1 MYAPWKTHISS
12 NVYEVNGSLTTK
24 TIIMSNLL
32 MIIRTHQAQKQPQ
45 FGWGGSYEENEE
57 NEEYEEYE
65 KNPITRSKVA
75 LREGFLQTSL
85 DWWMDIDHW
94 LWPETCL
101 AHIGHSHTL
110 SLFKQSLS
118 SSQLLGSAVRHV
130 CIKWEIP
137 LAWYHLSDHLI
148 FVSVIVIKITFTRK
162 SSPPNSGICVKLA
175 HMHHY
180 HLIITIVKSRAVS
193 VIVGVADAVQ
203 VSLHRLLS
211 VTRQLGIIPRA
222 PTYNLPHYS
231 MYSPKC
237 SQFRTYSD
245 IHSGECSFA
254 IIAGDS
260 D

>member
-1 MYAPWKTHISS
+1 MYAPWKTQISS

-45 FGWGGSYEENEE
+45 FGWGGSYEEYEE
-57 NEEYEEYE
+57 NEEYE
-65 KNPITRSKVA
+65 KNPIMRSKVA

-85 DWWMDIDHW
+85 DWWMDIDHCCDLKPSW
-94 LWPETCL
+94 LILDT
-101 AHIGHSHTL
+101 HSHTL

-162 SSPPNSGICVKLA
+162 SSPPHSGICVKLA

-180 HLIITIVKSRAVS
+180 HLIITIVKSRALS

-222 PTYNLPHYS
+222 PTYNLPRYS
-231 MYSPKC
+231 MYSPKY
-237 SQFRTYSD
+237 SQFRTYYD

>member
-1 MYAPWKTHISS
+1 
-12 NVYEVNGSLTTK
+12 
-24 TIIMSNLL
+24 
-32 MIIRTHQAQKQPQ
+32 
-45 FGWGGSYEENEE
+45 
-57 NEEYEEYE
+57 
-65 KNPITRSKVA
+65 
-75 LREGFLQTSL
+75 
-85 DWWMDIDHW
+85 
-94 LWPETCL
+94 
-101 AHIGHSHTL
+101 
-110 SLFKQSLS
+110 
-118 SSQLLGSAVRHV
+118 
-130 CIKWEIP
+130 
-137 LAWYHLSDHLI
+137 
-148 FVSVIVIKITFTRK
+148 
-162 SSPPNSGICVKLA
+162 
-175 HMHHY
+175 MHHY